1 MAVKLNK
8 KNIENY
14 VCGTYF
20 CMEKEEDKSIPE
32 IQSFLQNEYEG
43 DMDCTLVSIMTV
55 TKYFNKTITDISK
68 LYNDIKAIAK
78 KFFYTDDI
86 GTQAI
91 FINAIAN
98 RIFKQYGVNLKSK
111 SAYLKS
117 IGWNFETVK
126 KSIDKGRPLILS
138 LWKDGRDYYLDHS
151 VTIIGYSDIKTVD
164 GQHHKFL
171 EIYDNWNRELTYIDY
186 QKLSTICSINYFV

>member
-1 MAVKLNK
+1 
-8 KNIENY
+8 
-14 VCGTYF
+14 
-20 CMEKEEDKSIPE
+20 MEKEEDKSIPE